1 MRVESS
7 SFYSINNPA
16 LRRSGQIADAE
27 EIKAIL
33 FLGIKSDI
41 PIKDRKRKVDIII

>member
-1 MRVESS
+1 MRVESMN
-7 SFYSINNPA
+7 YINTASPYGNRGKVA
-16 LRRSGQIADAE
+16 NAE

-41 PIKDRKRKVDIII
+41 PASDRKRKVDIII

>member
-1 MRVESS
+1 MNFNSS
-7 SFYSINNPA
+7 TDSTI
-16 LRRSGQIADAE
+16 RHSGKVANVD

-41 PIKDRKRKVDIII
+41 PMKDPKRKVDIII